1 MATQVLLNISDN
13 QGYAPDQISTNFTL
27 ARLLE
32 EVEQAIEVYGAD
44 SVIVLN
50 NGQRYGATYGSIID
64 SPSTDLF
71 YSPEEEEEN

>member
-1 MATQVLLNISDN
+1 MASQVLLNISDN
-13 QGYAPDQISTNFTL
+13 QGYAPDQISTSFTL

-71 YSPEEEEEN
+71 YTPEDEES

>member
-1 MATQVLLNISDN
+1 MASQVLLNISDN

-27 ARLLE
+27 ARLRE

-44 SVIVLN
+44 AVIVLN

-64 SPSTDLF
+64 SPSADLF
-71 YSPEEEEEN
+71 YCPEEEEN

>member
-1 MATQVLLNISDN
+1 MASQVLLNISDN
-13 QGYAPDQISTNFTL
+13 GGYSPDQINTSFTL
-27 ARLLE
+27 GRLLE

-64 SPSTDLF
+64 SEFGDLF
-71 YSPEEEEEN
+71 YSPEEEEN

>member
-1 MATQVLLNISDN
+1 MASQVLLNISDN

-64 SPSTDLF
+64 SPSADLF
-71 YSPEEEEEN
+71 YSLEEEN

>member
-1 MATQVLLNISDN
+1 MASQVLLNISDN
-13 QGYAPDQISTNFTL
+13 QGYAPDQINTSFTL

-64 SPSTDLF
+64 SPSADLF
-71 YSPEEEEEN
+71 YSAEEEEN